1 MAYMDP
7 YEEYMR
13 SLSPSAASAP
23 STAYYSS
30 PSAPTGGM
38 STLGKI
44 GTGVNIASNV
54 AGGAASIY
62 ATMKALEAA
71 KEEQKRQRDREAK
84 ADFYAAQDRIERKRR
99 TGRDEM
105 FENAQYSGDFMDN
118 LMNMYKSYNGGYFNL
133 HG

>member
-1 MAYMDP
+1 MAYRNP
-7 YEEYMR
+7 YEEYMYGM
-13 SLSPSAASAP
+13 SPSAPQAP

-30 PSAPTGGM
+30 PNAPPGGM

-44 GTGVNIASNV
+44 GTGVNIAGDV
-54 AGGAASIY
+54 IGGAASLY
-62 ATMKALEAA
+62 ATYEALKAARED
-71 KEEQKRQRDREAK
+71 RRHQREREK
-84 ADFYAAQDRIERKRR
+84 QADFLAQQDRLERRR
-99 TGRDEM
+99 KTGRNEM